1 MTGQPPFEPPGP
13 AQPGA
18 QPPYQ
23 QQPSWPQNQS
33 PDQQSYQQPPQQA
46 PYQPPYP
53 PPQPQPGWAEPM
65 DAAQAAAM
73 AAQAAQSTAP
83 VLVAIGDIVCTQQEV
98 ITPSGR
104 APIGGVVW
112 SFTDMSRT
120 TRAIP
125 TWAIVCAVI
134 FFFFC
139 LLGLLF
145 LLAKEDRTE
154 GAAQV
159 VVQGPG
165 FLHQTQIPVF
175 SVPQLQDL
183 AARVNYARSL
193 SASAVSG
200 Y

>member
-1 MTGQPPFEPPGP
+1 
-13 AQPGA
+13 
-18 QPPYQ
+18 
-23 QQPSWPQNQS
+23 
-33 PDQQSYQQPPQQA
+33 
-46 PYQPPYP
+46 
-53 PPQPQPGWAEPM
+53 M

-73 AAQAAQSTAP
+73 SAQQFGAP
-83 VLVAIGDIVCTQQEV
+83 VLVTIGDIACTQHEV

-112 SFTDMSRT
+112 SFTDLSRT
-120 TRAIP
+120 SRVIP

-154 GAAQV
+154 GGAQI

-165 FLHQTQIPVF
+165 FLHQTQLPVY

-193 SASAVSG
+193 SASAASG
-200 Y
+200 R

>member
-1 MTGQPPFEPPGP
+1 MTAEPPFGSQYP
-13 AQPGA
+13 
-18 QPPYQ
+18 Q
-23 QQPSWPQNQS
+23 QQPQPPGQPWPQ
-33 PDQQSYQQPPQQA
+33 QQP
-46 PYQPPYP
+46 Y
-53 PPQPQPGWAEPM
+53 WTEPV
-65 DAAQAAAM
+65 DAAQAAA
-73 AAQAAQSTAP
+73 QAANAP
-83 VLVAIGDIVCTQQEV
+83 VLVTIGDIACTGTTV

-112 SFTDMSRT
+112 SYTDMSRT
-120 TRAIP
+120 TRSIP

-154 GAAQV
+154 GTVQI

-165 FLHQTQIPVF
+165 FLHQVQLPVSSVMQI
-175 SVPQLQDL
+175 QDY

-193 SASAVSG
+193 SAAATG
-200 Y
+200 R

>member
-1 MTGQPPFEPPGP
+1 MTGQQPFDPP
-13 AQPGA
+13 

-23 QQPSWPQNQS
+23 QP
-33 PDQQSYQQPPQQA
+33 YQQPQGPGPVA
-46 PYQPPYP
+46 
-53 PPQPQPGWAEPM
+53 GWAEPM

-73 AAQAAQSTAP
+73 SAASPAAPA
-83 VLVAIGDIVCTQQEV
+83 LVTIGDIVCTQHEV

-112 SFTDMSRT
+112 SFTDLSRT
-120 TRAIP
+120 TRTIP
-125 TWAIVCAVI
+125 TWAIVCTVV

-154 GAAQV
+154 GSVQV

-165 FLHQTQIPVF
+165 FLHQTQIPVY
-175 SVPQLQDL
+175 SLPQLQDL
-183 AARVNYARSL
+183 AARVSYARSL
-193 SASAVSG
+193 SASAASG
-200 Y
+200 R